1 MPLAKKLLQLPL
13 QAALNV
19 ALAFTLTITLTT
31 TLAGPAR
38 AQAAPAEAAAA
49 LPAVPPRDPAPGDL
63 AQWRRLVLPN
73 GIKAM
78 LLSDPKLNVS
88 SASLAVGV
96 GSLADPPARQGLAH
110 FLEHMLFLGTEKYP
124 DITGFDAY
132 LRRNSGFNNA
142 YTAEDRTNFHFEIRH
157 AAFEGALDRFAQF
170 FIAPLFDARYTER
183 EMNAVASEH
192 QKNLENDLW
201 REQQVQVQAYA
212 VGHPAR
218 HFGTGS
224 KTTLAGVTR
233 DELLAFYR
241 SEYSAGR
248 MTLALTGN
256 ASLDQL
262 EHWAR
267 QYFAAVPDRALP
279 ALVYPSDYL
288 PHKAA
293 LRMLR
298 MEPIKDL
305 RQLSLQF
312 PLPGLYGG
320 WPNKSA
326 ELLGYLFGSEGPGSL
341 LAQLKAEGL
350 ATSLSA
356 GAQPATR
363 QYGAMELQIGLTPSG
378 LKQVPRVLALVF
390 SAARML
396 REQGLPPQLFK
407 EWQTLARLDERF
419 RDRGEG
425 ANLATGLANAAMDYP
440 LPLAERVPYLWLQ
453 PDPAAFNA
461 LLSRIRPDNLLVT
474 VVAKGQPTDRVEP
487 IYGTRYSYSEDSG
500 AAYAALLQPPVVAAI
515 HTPPP
520 NPFIPA
526 HTTQQALQPARLID
540 EPTLSLY
547 HLQDSEFQ
555 RPQAAMLMRQRLPRS
570 LVTSAGAAQT
580 SVLLRYYQAC
590 VNEALNQTTYQ
601 AAEAGQRFQLSAS
614 LDGVALVIEGWD
626 EAGARL
632 LDAVAPRLIDF
643 DLSAERFAD
652 IKDRLLRGL
661 SAYDNADAYVS
672 VRETRRALVRE
683 FYATPAEM
691 LPLARTVTLDQV
703 RAFAR
708 QLYAQGKLEALA
720 FGNLGPTDAQAAV
733 RRVAQRLNTQP
744 VADTE
749 LLRGRQLVMGPGQDL
764 RSSERLKVNN
774 STLRREYVLGD
785 DSPELRAATMLIS
798 AVIADP
804 FYSEMR
810 TRQQLGYIVQ
820 ANAFVDEQQTEAM
833 FIIQSGEYSADQQEA
848 RAEAFIRTL
857 PAQLQALPDE
867 AWATIVAGVRSHLLE
882 RDKSIAERAQR
893 LYLLAYERHADW
905 ARNQATLAAL
915 DSLSKARVGEIL
927 ARALDPATRRMR
939 NFQGFARQHKP
950 EAAPVVSFSDRADWK
965 KVQRYE

>member
-1 MPLAKKLLQLPL
+1 
-13 QAALNV
+13 
-19 ALAFTLTITLTT
+19 
-31 TLAGPAR
+31 
-38 AQAAPAEAAAA
+38 
-49 LPAVPPRDPAPGDL
+49 
-63 AQWRRLVLPN
+63 
-73 GIKAM
+73 
-78 LLSDPKLNVS
+78 
-88 SASLAVGV
+88 
-96 GSLADPPARQGLAH
+96 
-110 FLEHMLFLGTEKYP
+110 
-124 DITGFDAY
+124 
-132 LRRNSGFNNA
+132 
-142 YTAEDRTNFHFEIRH
+142 
-157 AAFEGALDRFAQF
+157 
-170 FIAPLFDARYTER
+170 
-183 EMNAVASEH
+183 
-192 QKNLENDLW
+192 
-201 REQQVQVQAYA
+201 
-212 VGHPAR
+212 
-218 HFGTGS
+218 
-224 KTTLAGVTR
+224 
-233 DELLAFYR
+233 
-241 SEYSAGR
+241 
-248 MTLALTGN
+248 
-256 ASLDQL
+256 
-262 EHWAR
+262 
-267 QYFAAVPDRALP
+267 
-279 ALVYPSDYL
+279 
-288 PHKAA
+288 
-293 LRMLR
+293 
-298 MEPIKDL
+298 
-305 RQLSLQF
+305 
-312 PLPGLYGG
+312 
-320 WPNKSA
+320 
-326 ELLGYLFGSEGPGSL
+326 
-341 LAQLKAEGL
+341 
-350 ATSLSA
+350 
-356 GAQPATR
+356 
-363 QYGAMELQIGLTPSG
+363 
-378 LKQVPRVLALVF
+378 VLALVF

-590 VNEALNQTTYQ
+590 VNEALKTPP
-601 AAEAGQRFQLSAS
+601 AGAEAGLRFMLNAS
-614 LDGVALVIEGWD
+614 LDGVVLATEGYD
-626 EAGARL
+626 EANGRL
-632 LDAVAPRLIDF
+632 LDAVAPSLVDWQ
-643 DLSAERFAD
+643 LPPERFAA
-652 IKDRLLRGL
+652 IKDRLLREL
-661 SAYDNADAYVS
+661 SAYETADAYII

-683 FYATPAEM
+683 FYATPDEQ
-691 LPLARTVTLDQV
+691 LALAQAVTLEQV
-703 RAFAR
+703 QAFSRELFAR
-708 QLYAQGKLEALA
+708 GKLEALA
-720 FGNLGPTDAQAAV
+720 FGNLGPTEAVAAV
-733 RRVAQRLNTQP
+733 RRVAAVLRSQP
-744 VADTE
+744 VADAE
-749 LLRGRQLVMGPGQDL
+749 LLRNRQLVSAPGQDL
-764 RSSERLKVNN
+764 RSSQRLAVNN
-774 STLRREYVLGD
+774 STLRREYRLGN
-785 DSPELRAATMLIS
+785 DSPESRATAQLIS
-798 AVIADP
+798 AVIGDP
-804 FYSEMR
+804 FMSELR